1 MKPNY
6 YLIISDCVEKGTAL
20 GYNRAFKHDPNPN
33 EFFIKEQ
40 INDAIMQLISE
51 YFVFDFLL

>member
-51 YFVFDFLL
+51 YFFFEPY